1 MILEAVPALPDK
13 RRNGHQVIKRASR
26 HYAEALGTRVFA
38 RRRQGFAQAPICI
51 IDRLFSLHI
60 HT

>member
-26 HYAEALGTRVFA
+26 HYAEALRLALGVDTFDLDVTYRRPILPWWA
-38 RRRQGFAQAPICI
+38 RNC
-51 IDRLFSLHI
+51 
-60 HT
+60 